1 MKFNQAFTM
10 AEALIVLSVVGV
22 LAALSVVAVNN
33 SKPDENI
40 IMFRRGYATTAKAV
54 QNLLNDTTLYPNAN
68 STVTASKLGSSADN
82 KKGLTDT
89 SGENGNNFA
98 YNFAL
103 LINPITALTG
113 TNCNDTGNTLSTKT
127 CKFTTADG
135 IYWEVNSDM
144 TSANPYATVLMK
156 LYGEQGGSCTYDP
169 TSCPKP
175 TAFELRIDKLGNIKP
190 VYKRNGRYKFD
201 PVAATY
207 LYYSKINKH
216 SKIPRDARWF
226 T

>member
-1 MKFNQAFTM
+1 MQSKNAFTM
-10 AEALIVLSVVGV
+10 AEALIVLSVVGI

-40 IMFRRGYATTAKAV
+40 IMFRKGYATTAKAV
-54 QNLLNDTTLYPNAN
+54 QNLLNDTALYPNAN
-68 STVTASKLGSSADN
+68 SSETLSRLGNSIEN

-89 SGENGNNFA
+89 SGTYKNNFA

-103 LINPITALTG
+103 LVNPVTALSG
-113 TNCNDTGNTLSTKT
+113 TNCTNTTNVESTKT

-135 IYWEVNSDM
+135 IYWEVDSTM
-144 TSANPYATVLMK
+144 SGTSPNAYVTMH
-156 LYGEQGGSCTYDP
+156 LYGQNGASCSYNAN
-169 TSCPKP
+169 SCPRP
-175 TAFELRIDKLGNIKP
+175 TKFKLKIDKMGSIKP
-190 VYKRNGRYKFD
+190 VLDNGKTFD

-216 SKIPRDARWF
+216 SKIPRDTRWF

>member
-1 MKFNQAFTM
+1 MKSKNAFTM
-10 AEALIVLSVVGV
+10 AEALIVLSVVGI

-40 IMFRRGYATTAKAV
+40 IMFRKGYATTAKAV
-54 QNLLNDTTLYPNAN
+54 QNLLNDTALYPNAN
-68 STVTASKLGSSADN
+68 SSETLSRLGNSIEN

-98 YNFAL
+98 YNFRL
-103 LINPITALTG
+103 LVNPVSLD
-113 TNCNDTGNTLSTKT
+113 TNNTDATQ
-127 CKFTTADG
+127 KFTTADG
-135 IYWEVNSDM
+135 IYWEVTSTM
-144 TSANPYATVLMK
+144 TAANPYAYVTMH
-156 LYGEQGGSCTYDP
+156 LYGPNGASCSYNEN
-169 TSCPKP
+169 SCPIP
-175 TAFELRIDKLGNIKP
+175 TKFKLKIDKMGSIKP
-190 VYKRNGRYKFD
+190 VLDNGTTFD

-216 SKIPRDARWF
+216 SKIPRDSRWF

>member
-1 MKFNQAFTM
+1 MKSKNAFTM
-10 AEALIVLSVVGV
+10 AEALIVLSVVGI

-40 IMFRRGYATTAKAV
+40 IMFRKGYATTTKAI
-54 QNLLNDTTLYPNAN
+54 QNMLNDTTLYPNAN

-98 YNFAL
+98 YNFRL
-103 LINPITALTG
+103 LVNPVSL
-113 TNCNDTGNTLSTKT
+113 DTDNKDATQ
-127 CKFTTADG
+127 KFTTADG
-135 IYWEVNSDM
+135 IYWEVTSTM
-144 TSANPYATVLMK
+144 TAANPYAYIVMK
-156 LYGEQGGSCTYDP
+156 LYGKNGASCSYNAN
-169 TSCPKP
+169 SCPIP
-175 TAFELRIDKLGNIKP
+175 TKFKLKIDKMGSIKP
-190 VYKRNGRYKFD
+190 VLDNGKTFD

-216 SKIPRDARWF
+216 SKIPRDTRWF